1 MKFEWD
7 ENKNSK
13 NMEKHGIDFNDAI
26 TIFDDDDRLEAVDD
40 RNDYGE
46 ERLQVIGEAMPGVLM
61 VAYTWRYDHST
72 RRIISARTASAKERA
87 LYNSMK
93 GL

>member
-13 NMEKHGIDFNDAI
+13 NMDKHGIDFNDAI
-26 TIFDDDDRLEAVDD
+26 TIFDDDNRLEAVDD

-46 ERLQVIGEAMPGVLM
+46 ERLQVIGEAMPGV
-61 VAYTWRYDHST
+61 VAH
-72 RRIISARTASAKERA
+72 
-87 LYNSMK
+87 
-93 GL
+93 